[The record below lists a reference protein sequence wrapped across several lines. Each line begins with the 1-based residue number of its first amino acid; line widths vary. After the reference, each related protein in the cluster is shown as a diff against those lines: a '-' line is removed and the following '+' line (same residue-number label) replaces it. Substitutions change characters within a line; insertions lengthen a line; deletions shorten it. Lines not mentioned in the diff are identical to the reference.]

1 VSHANDAQAGE
12 VPQKPARQD
21 EGTRSRGNYVAFGE
35 FGLQTTKA
43 AWITARQIE
52 AGRVAAMHFLRREGR
67 VFIRI
72 FPHKPVSGKPLE
84 TRMGKGKGE
93 PEYWVAVVKPGTVMF
108 EITGVDEPTAKRAW
122 PASATRCPC
131 RAGSSNAVTR
141 WLTLATEA
149 SRIES

>member
-1 VSHANDAQAGE
+1 M
-12 VPQKPARQD
+12 PQMPKRVKFRKNQRGKLKGKAM
-21 EGTRSRGNYVAFGE
+21 RGNYVAFGE
-35 FGLQTTKA
+35 YGLQTTKA
-43 AWITARQIE
+43 SWITARQIE

-108 EITGVDEPTAKRAW
+108 EITGVDEPTAKRALARVAHKM
-122 PASATRCPC
+122 PVRV
-131 RAGSSNAVTR
+131 RMIRRQAGT
-141 WLTLATEA
+141 
-149 SRIES
+149 